1 VRYWSQRDLRQLFEV
16 AIGMTSFQVDCFFG
30 LGQYSDRNY
39 YDFVSNIAVRCSE
52 GLKKL
57 SRLVPPLT
65 GVADSI
71 LASSVKR

>member
-1 VRYWSQRDLRQLFEV
+1 VIWNS
-16 AIGMTSFQVDCFFG
+16 IQVDCFVG
-30 LGQYSDRNY
+30 LGLQYSDRNY